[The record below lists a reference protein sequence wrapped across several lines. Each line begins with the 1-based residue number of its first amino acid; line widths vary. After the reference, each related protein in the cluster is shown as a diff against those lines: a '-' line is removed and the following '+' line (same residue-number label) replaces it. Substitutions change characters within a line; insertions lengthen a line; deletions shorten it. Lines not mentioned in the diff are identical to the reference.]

1 MGKKFEMETETREM
15 VYEST
20 RKYVETLALDVE
32 TTVLADLALGLAA
45 RYDEKGETSTAG
57 ELRKTLNELR
67 AMVNSVPQVDPL
79 DELLTR

>member
-1 MGKKFEMETETREM
+1 M

-20 RKYVETLALDVE
+20 KTWIETLELTIE
-32 TTVLADLALGLAA
+32 TRVLADLALGLAA

-67 AMVNSVPQVDPL
+67 AMVGAVKKVDPL
-79 DELLTR
+79 EQLLTR

>member
-1 MGKKFEMETETREM
+1 M

-20 RKYVETLALDVE
+20 RAYIETLELTIE
-32 TTVLADLALGLAA
+32 TRVLADLALGLAG

-67 AMVNSVPQVDPL
+67 AMVGAVEKIDPL
-79 DELLTR
+79 EDLLKR

>member
-1 MGKKFEMETETREM
+1 M

-20 RKYVETLALDVE
+20 RVWIETLALTIE
-32 TTVLADLALGLAA
+32 TRVLADLALALAK

-67 AMVNSVPQVDPL
+67 SALAKVEEFNPL
-79 DELLTR
+79 EDLLKR